1 MLRKSKKEKIHLQ
14 YYTVFIYTI
23 SLYYLFTSCIIYIN
37 TVAIDGTYLTNIK
50 CKNAVDVTCIM
61 NARRKK

>member
-23 SLYYLFTSCIIYIN
+23 SLYCQFTRCIIYIN
-37 TVAIDGTYLTNIK
+37 TVAIDVTYLTNIK
-50 CKNAVDVTCIM
+50 CKNAVDVTCIT
-61 NARRKK
+61 NARHKK

>member
-23 SLYYLFTSCIIYIN
+23 SLYCLFTRCIIYIN
-37 TVAIDGTYLTNIK
+37 TVAIDVTYLTNIK
-50 CKNAVDVTCIM
+50 CKNAVDVTCIT
-61 NARRKK
+61 NARHKK